1 MKSTVLWMCS
11 FSALLYENIDSFHQ
25 NNFIFTFFSFVLFF
39 CFVFYVPF
47 PFSAF
52 PSKRNGYSPMIDY
65 DLLFVL
71 HPSLTVVDKLMFHP
85 EAWSIS
91 T

>member
-1 MKSTVLWMCS
+1 MKILTVFTRIIS
-11 FSALLYENIDSFHQ
+11 FSP
-25 NNFIFTFFSFVLFF
+25 FFSFVLFLF
-39 CFVFYVPF
+39 VCFVFYVPF

-85 EAWSIS
+85 EAWSVS